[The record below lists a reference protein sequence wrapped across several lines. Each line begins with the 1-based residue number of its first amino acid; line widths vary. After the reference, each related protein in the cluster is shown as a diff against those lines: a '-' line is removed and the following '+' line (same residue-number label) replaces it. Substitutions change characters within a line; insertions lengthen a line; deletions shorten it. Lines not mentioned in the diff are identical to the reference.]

1 MSEGGGSR
9 VYGVYIAEIRRA
21 ITGHLVV
28 PPRKNVQIPF
38 FKKFFLEKFYPNNH
52 ALYIIYM
59 SHLIC
64 NIPNQKVWVRRE
76 YLRDLEDGHGEF
88 VEGHWVTA
96 KSIPGR
102 AFYFETFLPEY
113 GALFDK
119 LPISAFVSSPE
130 TPDID
135 MALPD
140 LQFWNC
146 MDYGITCIQK
156 QFIGS
161 MDYEVWTKNHGRVKG
176 SYIATLDNYHIHSD
190 EVDYSTAEQPD
201 EHKSFNLLELENGQF
216 ALYPN
221 NRMRVYDNSLTP
233 KNPKQPDFKVSTEY
247 YQVENGNEYRLGDTE
262 EYYYDLYADRD
273 FITGEKKS

>member
-1 MSEGGGSR
+1 
-9 VYGVYIAEIRRA
+9 
-21 ITGHLVV
+21 
-28 PPRKNVQIPF
+28 
-38 FKKFFLEKFYPNNH
+38 
-52 ALYIIYM
+52 M

-130 TPDID
+130 TPEVD

-146 MDYGITCIQK
+146 MDYGVTCIQK

-201 EHKSFNLLELENGQF
+201 EHKSFNLLELENGQY

-233 KNPKQPDFKVSTEY
+233 KNPKTPDFKVSTEY

-262 EYYYDLYADRD
+262 EYYYDVNPEWHKLYADRD
-273 FITGEKKS
+273 YITGEKNPSEKKS

>member
-1 MSEGGGSR
+1 
-9 VYGVYIAEIRRA
+9 
-21 ITGHLVV
+21 
-28 PPRKNVQIPF
+28 
-38 FKKFFLEKFYPNNH
+38 
-52 ALYIIYM
+52 M

-76 YLRDLEDGHGEF
+76 YLRDLQDGHGEF
-88 VEGHWVTA
+88 VEGHWVSA

-119 LPISAFVSSPE
+119 LPISAFVADPE
-130 TPDID
+130 TPSID

-146 MDYGITCIQK
+146 MDYGVTCIQK

-161 MDYEVWTKNHGRVKG
+161 MDFEVYTKNHGFVKG
-176 SYIATLDNYHIHSD
+176 SYIATLDNYHIHAD

-201 EHKSFNLLELENGQF
+201 EHKSFNLLELENGQYC
-216 ALYPN
+216 LYPN

-233 KNPKQPDFKVSTEY
+233 KNPKMPDFRVSTEY

-262 EYYYDLYADRD
+262 EYYYDAELAENVDRENAVPSHG
-273 FITGEKKS
+273 ILGQGC